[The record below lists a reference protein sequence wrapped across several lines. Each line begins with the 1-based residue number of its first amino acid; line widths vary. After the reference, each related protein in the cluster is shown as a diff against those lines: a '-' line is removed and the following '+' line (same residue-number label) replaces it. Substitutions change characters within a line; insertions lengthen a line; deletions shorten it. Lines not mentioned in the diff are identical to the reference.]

1 MNNSDQEQINQLTR
15 DLERLRI
22 EFEERSNKIQDNINN
37 LRNKSRRS
45 SNTGD
50 RSTTDKDTKSNGK
63 IKSKKINNKKE
74 SQISIGDTVEIRNRY
89 KGDYGVSAFGL
100 RGIVCNITRD
110 RVTLLNRKS
119 GKYYTRAP
127 RNLLRIGNE
136 EL

>member
-15 DLERLRI
+15 DLEQLRI

-45 SNTGD
+45 SNTGN
-50 RSTTDKDTKSNGK
+50 RSTTDSNTKSNGK
-63 IKSKKINNKKE
+63 IRSKKINNKKD

-89 KGDYGVSAFGL
+89 KGDYGVSAFGV
-100 RGIVCNITRD
+100 RGRVCSITRD
-110 RVTLLNRKS
+110 RVTLLNS
-119 GKYYTRAP
+119 ETGKYYTRAP
-127 RNLLRIGNE
+127 RNLLRIGSE